1 MSEEHHICISR
12 VNIDFQIVSV
22 LDCRLESVVVAS
34 VNASAK
40 CAKLI
45 NLAGGEY
52 VILLSNLLVMLHCGL

>member
-1 MSEEHHICISR
+1 MRNIISVQWR
-12 VNIDFQIVSV
+12 ESGVQANIDFEIMSV
-22 LDCRLESVVVAS
+22 ERECVAAS
-34 VNASAK
+34 VNTSAK